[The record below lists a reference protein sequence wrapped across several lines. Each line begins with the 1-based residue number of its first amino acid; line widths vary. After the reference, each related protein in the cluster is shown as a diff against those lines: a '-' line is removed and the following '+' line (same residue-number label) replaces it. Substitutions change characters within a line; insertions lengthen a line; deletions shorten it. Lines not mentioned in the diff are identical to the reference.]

1 MYRTDQKTSL
11 THLFWMNSFGL
22 TIFKELF
29 YRVDNS
35 LKSLRIVHSKVCKNF
50 TVETDVLLRKATHEL
65 GVSESV
71 LTGGG
76 VDTLYP
82 QGAEFALLGL
92 SVTVCIGETFLI
104 GVLCNRP
111 DVLAGEEITAGPAED
126 LLAACPGG
134 NRIN

>member
-35 LKSLRIVHSKVCKNF
+35 LKCLRIVHSKVCENF
-50 TVETDVLLRKATHEL
+50 TVETDVLLGKTSHEL
-65 GVSESV
+65 GVGEAV
-71 LTGGG
+71 LTGSG
-76 VDTLYP
+76 VDTLDP
-82 QGAEFALLGL
+82 KGAEFALLGL
-92 SVTVCIGETFLI
+92 SVTVCVSETFFV
-104 GVLCNRP
+104 GVLGNRP